1 MKTKLLSILFFL
13 LPATSH
19 AVEIFTESGTDGREI
34 TIAEQVGDAGSFLN
48 LVCIDQKI
56 HIEIIFPGAI
66 DLDDDSV
73 VLLQIDNQPERLV
86 AGFFDKIDATTS
98 VFVGLDRRDEPS
110 AATSDLLKQMAAGNS
125 LYLEILISL
134 KRLNTGQWPDRERQS
149 NRLHRNVHRYESHVL
164 SCYLKALHGFVL
176 FGKKR
181 DHKRLGRL
189 IGPSGKSM
197 RSLNDTAARVFK
209 QRSF

>member
-19 AVEIFTESGTDGREI
+19 AWEIFTESGTDGREI
-34 TIAEQVGDAGSFLN
+34 TIAEQVGDAGSFLT
-48 LVCIDQKI
+48 LVCVDQKI

-125 LYLEILISL
+125 LYLGDPDPIEAIEHWSMAGSRKAIKQIKSKCSKIRFARPELLFKGAPRICVVWG
-134 KRLNTGQWPDRERQS
+134 KTGS
-149 NRLHRNVHRYESHVL
+149 
-164 SCYLKALHGFVL
+164 
-176 FGKKR
+176 
-181 DHKRLGRL
+181 
-189 IGPSGKSM
+189 
-197 RSLNDTAARVFK
+197 
-209 QRSF
+209 

>member
-19 AVEIFTESGTDGREI
+19 VSEIFTESGTDGREI

-56 HIEIIFPGAI
+56 HIKLIFPGAI

-73 VLLQIDNQPERLV
+73 VLLQIDNQAERLV
-86 AGFFDKIDATTS
+86 DGFFDKNDATTS

-110 AATSDLLKQMAAGNS
+110 AATSDLLKQMTAGNS
-125 LYLEILISL
+125 LDL
-134 KRLNTGQWPDRERQS
+134 GDPDLTEAIEHWSMAGSR
-149 NRLHRNVHRYESHVL
+149 
-164 SCYLKALHGFVL
+164 KA
-176 FGKKR
+176 
-181 DHKRLGRL
+181 
-189 IGPSGKSM
+189 I
-197 RSLNDTAARVFK
+197 K
-209 QRSF
+209 QIASKCS